1 MIFIKIYCI
10 VLVIGKRNLADVR
23 VTSEPRFY
31 REQGGE
37 ADGRSIDI
45 PNRRINDFSN
55 HKYCLAMY
63 NIHTMGK

>member
-1 MIFIKIYCI
+1 MC
-10 VLVIGKRNLADVR
+10 VLPLKLDA
-23 VTSEPRFY
+23 Y

-45 PNRRINDFSN
+45 PCYRINNFVN

-63 NIHTMGK
+63 YIHKMGQ